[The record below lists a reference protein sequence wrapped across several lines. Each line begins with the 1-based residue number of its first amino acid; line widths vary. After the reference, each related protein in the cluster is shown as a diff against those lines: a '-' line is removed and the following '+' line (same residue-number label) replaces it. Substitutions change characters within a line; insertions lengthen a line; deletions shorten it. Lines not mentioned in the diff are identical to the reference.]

1 MKKKDISY
9 IIKLISLVLCL
20 YALHSCKTIDHIDY
34 IPVETVKTEYRDR
47 LVETYD
53 SIHVHDSV
61 FVAVKGDTIYKY
73 KQQLIYKNTFVHDTI
88 YIGIR
93 DSIPVPYPV
102 EKQLTKWE
110 QFKVDYA
117 GWIVLALLIVLACI
131 ILLYRLRKT

>member
-1 MKKKDISY
+1 MKKNDISY
-9 IIKLISLVLCL
+9 IIKLLILALCL
-20 YALHSCKTIDHIDY
+20 YALHSCKTIDRTDY

-61 FVAVKGDTIYKY
+61 FVAVKGDTIYEY
-73 KQQLIYKNTFVHDTI
+73 KQQLIYKNKFVHDTI
-88 YIGIR
+88 YIEIR
-93 DSIPVPYPV
+93 DSIPVPCPV

-131 ILLYRLRKT
+131 ILLNRLRKT

>member
-1 MKKKDISY
+1 MKKNDISY
-9 IIKLISLVLCL
+9 IIKLLILALCL
-20 YALHSCKTIDHIDY
+20 YALHSCKTIDRTDY
-34 IPVETVKTEYRDR
+34 IPVEKKTEYRDR
-47 LVETYD
+47 LVEIYD

-73 KQQLIYKNTFVHDTI
+73 KQQLIYKNKFVHDTI

-93 DSIPVPYPV
+93 DSIPVPCPV

-117 GWIVLALLIVLACI
+117 GWIVLALLIVLECI
-131 ILLYRLRKT
+131 ILLYRFRKT

>member
-1 MKKKDISY
+1 MKKNDISY
-9 IIKLISLVLCL
+9 IIKLLILAMCL
-20 YALHSCKTIDHIDY
+20 YALHSCKTIDHVDY

-73 KQQLIYKNTFVHDTI
+73 KQQLIYKNKFVHDTI
-88 YIGIR
+88 YIEIR
-93 DSIPVPYPV
+93 DSIPVPCPV

>member
-1 MKKKDISY
+1 MKKNDISY
-9 IIKLISLVLCL
+9 IIKLLILALCL
-20 YALHSCKTIDHIDY
+20 YALHSCKTIDHVDY

-73 KQQLIYKNTFVHDTI
+73 KQQLIYKNKFVHDTI
-88 YIGIR
+88 YIEIR
-93 DSIPVPYPV
+93 DSIPVPCPV

-131 ILLYRLRKT
+131 ILLNRLRKT

>member
-1 MKKKDISY
+1 MKKNDISY
-9 IIKLISLVLCL
+9 IIKLIILALCL
-20 YALHSCKTIDHIDY
+20 LALHSCKTIDHVDY

-73 KQQLIYKNTFVHDTI
+73 KQQLIYKNKFVHDTI

-93 DSIPVPYPV
+93 DSIPVPCPV

>member
-1 MKKKDISY
+1 MKKNDISY
-9 IIKLISLVLCL
+9 IIKLLILAMCL
-20 YALHSCKTIDHIDY
+20 YALHSCKTIDHVDY

-47 LVETYD
+47 LVETCD

-61 FVAVKGDTIYKY
+61 FVAVKGDTIYEY
-73 KQQLIYKNTFVHDTI
+73 KQQLIYKNKFVHDTI
-88 YIGIR
+88 YIEIR
-93 DSIPVPYPV
+93 DSIPVPCPV

-131 ILLYRLRKT
+131 ILLNRLRKT